1 MATSRW
7 TGWAAS
13 AAKRMKAES
22 DCTTARNDS
31 TSWAAT
37 DKALVIVAGLALAF
51 ITLLSP
57 EMAMAQTAVDT
68 LDPIE
73 QILES
78 IIGIMTG
85 PIATGVAIIG
95 VASIGYMW
103 MTGRM
108 EMTRALTIIIGM
120 VIIFGAANI
129 VNALRGSTGFTGAGT
144 IGG

>member
-1 MATSRW
+1 MKTTTPSRW
-7 TGWAAS
+7 TAPLCV
-13 AAKRMKAES
+13 K
-22 DCTTARNDS
+22 
-31 TSWAAT
+31 SWAAT
-37 DKALVIVAGLALAF
+37 DRAAVMIAGLALALL
-51 ITLLSP
+51 TMLSP
-57 EMAMAQTAVDT
+57 EMALAQTAVNT
-68 LDPIE
+68 LEPIE
-73 QILES
+73 QIIES

-108 EMTRALTIIIGM
+108 EMQRALTILIGM

>member
-1 MATSRW
+1 MMSCAARLTRNAGAAAGRKSAHEATAW
-7 TGWAAS
+7 V
-13 AAKRMKAES
+13 E
-22 DCTTARNDS
+22 
-31 TSWAAT
+31 T
-37 DKALVIVAGLALAF
+37 DRALLTLAGLALAI

-57 EMAMAQTAVDT
+57 EMAMAQTAVTT

-73 QILES
+73 QIIES
-78 IIGIMTG
+78 VIGIMTG

-108 EMTRALTIIIGM
+108 EMQRALTIIIGM

>member
-1 MATSRW
+1 MKAIALQENPMNTTTPSRW
-7 TGWAAS
+7 TTPLCV
-13 AAKRMKAES
+13 K
-22 DCTTARNDS
+22 
-31 TSWAAT
+31 SWASIDRA
-37 DKALVIVAGLALAF
+37 ALTIAGLALALL
-51 ITLLSP
+51 TMLSP
-57 EMAMAQTAVDT
+57 EMAQAQTAVDT
-68 LDPIE
+68 LEPIE
-73 QILES
+73 QVIES

-108 EMTRALTIIIGM
+108 EMQRALTILIGM

>member
-1 MATSRW
+1 MNTTTPSRW
-7 TGWAAS
+7 TAPLYV
-13 AAKRMKAES
+13 K
-22 DCTTARNDS
+22 
-31 TSWAAT
+31 SWASIDRA
-37 DKALVIVAGLALAF
+37 ALTIAGLALALL
-51 ITLLSP
+51 TMLSP
-57 EMAMAQTAVDT
+57 EMAQAQTAVDT
-68 LDPIE
+68 LEPIE
-73 QILES
+73 QVIES

-108 EMTRALTIIIGM
+108 EMQRALTILIGM